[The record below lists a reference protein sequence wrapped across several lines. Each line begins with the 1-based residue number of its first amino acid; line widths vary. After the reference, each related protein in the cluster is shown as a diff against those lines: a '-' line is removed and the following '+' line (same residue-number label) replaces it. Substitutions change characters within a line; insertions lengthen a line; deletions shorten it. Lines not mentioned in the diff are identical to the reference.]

1 MLQLDTEVKEKEATN
16 LPGFARKTATL
27 KTHMSPK
34 TTKQIV
40 ESRPVTSKYN
50 VSPRGAAQAF

>member
-1 MLQLDTEVKEKEATN
+1 MTEKEATN
-16 LPGFARKTATL
+16 LPGFARKTAAL